1 MDICGYIYIDIYAFI
16 TPLSFSF
23 LFFFLLPA
31 IISAGGVDYV
41 IYPGGFLVLL
51 AFPYTRKS
59 SPRGKDGW
67 LAGWLVV
74 MAGGDGHIKMFM

>member
-1 MDICGYIYIDIYAFI
+1 
-16 TPLSFSF
+16 
-23 LFFFLLPA
+23 LFFFFFLPA

-59 SPRGKDGW
+59 SPRGKM
-67 LAGWLVV
+67 AGWL
-74 MAGGDGHIKMFM
+74 AGGDGHTKMFM